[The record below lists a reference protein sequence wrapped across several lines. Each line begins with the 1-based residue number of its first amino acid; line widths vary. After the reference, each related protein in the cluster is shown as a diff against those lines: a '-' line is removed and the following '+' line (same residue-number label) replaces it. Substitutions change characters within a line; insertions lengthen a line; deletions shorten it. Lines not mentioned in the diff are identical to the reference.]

1 MAEVMKK
8 NNYSCPFCDEVH
20 EIAVVKEITKALVNN
35 TPVEYEEIYYYCSI
49 EDDKFVPKE
58 ILNKNLL
65 AAKDSYRTL
74 NGLLTSHEIKDIRSL
89 YGLSQKEF
97 ANMLGWGDITIQRYE
112 KKSIQDETYDQ
123 KIRSVRDNPK
133 LALDELIRHKEKFNQ
148 ERYEEIRGVI
158 INFVETKSV
167 KYLNKEII
175 ESLYINYRER
185 SQDNGYKLLDLEKVE
200 NMIEFFAQNSSRLY
214 KVKLMKLL
222 WYTDALFSKKYG
234 RGMSGLVYRHLP
246 FGAVPKAHEEILR
259 YSQSSIE
266 ILEEYIDD
274 NIAYKILPRKSID
287 LSKFSIEEISVLQTI
302 IEKFNHMGSRNISDY
317 MHEEVAYQETSEGEI
332 IPYSLAREIYDFNI

>member
-1 MAEVMKK
+1 MAELLKK
-8 NNYSCPFCDEVH
+8 ISYSCPFCDEEH
-20 EIAVVKEITKALVNN
+20 EISVVKEKTKALINN
-35 TPVEYEEIYYYCSI
+35 TPVEYEEVYYYCPI
-49 EDDKFVPKE
+49 EDDKFVPKD
-58 ILNKNLL
+58 ILNQNLL

-74 NGLLTSHEIKDIRSL
+74 NGLLTSQEIKDIRKL

-123 KIRSVRDNPK
+123 KIRAVRDNPK
-133 LALDELIRHKEKFNQ
+133 LALDELEKHKEKF
-148 ERYEEIRGVI
+148 EEARYEEVRKVI
-158 INFVETKSV
+158 ANLVKTKSV

-175 ESLYINYRER
+175 ESLYIDHKEE

-200 NMIEFFAQNSSRLY
+200 NMIAFFAQHSSRLY

-222 WYTDALFSKKYG
+222 WYTDALFCKKYG

-246 FGAVPKAHEEILR
+246 LGAVPKAHEEILR

-266 ILEEYIDD
+266 IVEEYIED
-274 NIAYKILPRKSID
+274 NVAYKILPKANVD
-287 LSKFSIEEISVLQTI
+287 LSKFSAEEISVLQTVL
-302 IEKFNHMGSRNISDY
+302 EKFDNMGSRQISNY
-317 MHEEVAYQETSEGEI
+317 MHEEIAYQETDEDEI
-332 IPYSLAREIYDFNI
+332 IPYSLAREIHDF